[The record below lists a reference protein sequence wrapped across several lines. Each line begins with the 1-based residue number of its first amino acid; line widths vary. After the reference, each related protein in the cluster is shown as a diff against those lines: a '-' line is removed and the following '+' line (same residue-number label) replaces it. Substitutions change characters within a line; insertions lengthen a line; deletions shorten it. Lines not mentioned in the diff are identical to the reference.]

1 MDSGTAMTLLK
12 ILSSDKY
19 KGVAK
24 GAAAGDKST
33 LSMLFNASLRA
44 PHGGIFVVP
53 VVTNPIMYLV
63 AIVVGSIVGM
73 ALLAVLKKPLDKEA

>member
-1 MDSGTAMTLLK
+1 MFMLT
-12 ILSSDKY
+12 LSSKELPAILHL
-19 KGVAK
+19 KLK
-24 GAAAGDKST
+24 
-33 LSMLFNASLRA
+33 LSLQLNVPSLMY
-44 PHGGIFVVP
+44 FVVP